1 MITSENG
8 IYEYY
13 VGGSVPPE
21 YQTYVER
28 EADRK
33 LYEGLKSGEFCY
45 VLNSR
50 QMGKSSLRV
59 RTMQKL
65 QTDGIICGF
74 VDLTRT
80 GSQHLTPDQ
89 WYSGFILSCVGSLNL
104 VSKINVR
111 SWLREYEDFSPIQ
124 RLCEFIEKV
133 VLVEIPNN
141 IFIFVDEID
150 SVLSLKFSVDDF
162 FEFIRNCHNERANK
176 IAYRRITFA
185 LLGVATPSDL
195 IQDKNRT
202 PFNIGRAIEL
212 NGFQPNEVEPLVKG
226 ISEKIVNPRLALS
239 EILKWT
245 GGQPFLTQKI
255 CQIIVNSDSYC
266 PKGEE
271 RKWIEN
277 LVRSRIIKNWESQDE
292 PVHLRAIRD
301 RILNND
307 QQVISLLSMYQ
318 KIRSNLRK
326 KIKAKNNSEE
336 INLILSGLII
346 KRQNRLQVYNRIYS
360 FVFDKKWVDREI
372 AELQPCSVELG
383 EWLDSNKQDETKLL
397 RGTNLQKV
405 LKWTDNKI
413 WSTHGYQFL
422 IASLKLEVQLLQS
435 NLQEQKKLELEQIK
449 NLETIKI
456 NKEDLQKDL
465 LIQQECNAKLNSN
478 LLETETKYNQKF
490 KEFNLKR
497 NNAFKNIGFESSL
510 ILILFL
516 LKFVLVNLFH
526 ADRVSNFLSFLIF
539 ILAMSIAT
547 IASGPFEEIRIP
559 LKEEEKK

>member
-1 MITSENG
+1 MTTSENG

-33 LYEGLKSGEFCY
+33 LYEGLKAGEFCY

-89 WYSGFILSCVGSLNL
+89 WYSGFILSCVGSLHL
-104 VSKINVR
+104 TSKINVR
-111 SWLREYEDFSPIQ
+111 SWLREHEDFSPIQ

-133 VLVEIPNN
+133 VLIEIPNN
-141 IFIFVDEID
+141 IVIFVDEID
-150 SVLSLKFSVDDF
+150 SVLSLNFSVDDF
-162 FEFIRNCHNERANK
+162 FEFIRNCYNERADK

-195 IQDKNRT
+195 IQDRNRT

-226 ISEKIVNPRLALS
+226 ISEKTVNPRLALS

-271 RKWIEN
+271 RKWIES
-277 LVRSRIIKNWESQDE
+277 LVRSRIIRNWESQDE

-307 QQVISLLSMYQ
+307 QHVISLLSMYQ
-318 KIRSNLRK
+318 KIRLNLRK

-360 FVFDKKWVDREI
+360 LVFDKKWVEREL

-383 EWLDSNKQDETKLL
+383 EWLSSNKRDETKLL
-397 RGTNLQKV
+397 RGNKLQKV
-405 LKWTDNKI
+405 LEWADNRM
-413 WSTHGYQFL
+413 WSAHGYQFL
-422 IASLKLEVQLLQS
+422 IASLKLEVQALQS
-435 NLQEQKKLELEQIK
+435 NLQEQKKLELEQLERLEKIK
-449 NLETIKI
+449 TDK
-456 NKEDLQKDL
+456 KDLQKGL
-465 LIQQECNAKLNSN
+465 LVQQECNAELKSALF
-478 LLETETKYNQKF
+478 EVEKEYEQKF
-490 KEFNLKR
+490 KEFDLKR
-497 NNAFKNIGFESSL
+497 KNAFENISFMSFA
-510 ILILFL
+510 ILIFFG
-516 LKFVLVNLFH
+516 LKLALVNLFH
-526 ADRVSNFLSFLIF
+526 AKMVSNLLSFLIF
-539 ILAMSIAT
+539 ILVISIST
-547 IASGPFEEIRIP
+547 ISSGPFEEIRIP
-559 LKEEEKK
+559 AKKEDEK